1 MTTVA
6 GPNHT
11 IFKGGQGV
19 AVDLD
24 NANYNENAIVYLKKA
39 RNMVPATSGGLSGGA
54 IAGGPGLP
62 GSTTCSPDLPKRW
75 EAGRG
80 RVAGGGWHA
89 ALT

>member
-19 AVDLD
+19 VVDLD

-54 IAGGPGLP
+54 
-62 GSTTCSPDLPKRW
+62 
-75 EAGRG
+75 
-80 RVAGGGWHA
+80 VAGGRGFRGASRAPQTCQSAGRHGA
-89 ALT
+89 RMGSRSKARCL